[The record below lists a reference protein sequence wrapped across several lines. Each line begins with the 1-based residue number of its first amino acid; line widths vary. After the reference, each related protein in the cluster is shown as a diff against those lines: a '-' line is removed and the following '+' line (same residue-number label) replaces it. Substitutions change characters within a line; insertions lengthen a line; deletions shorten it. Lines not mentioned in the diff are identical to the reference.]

1 MEIGKCYKDKSKDFC
16 QLGRDIFGKFVNN
29 LLTSIKLAVLRRV
42 ARPATVAV
50 ITRMVSNR
58 RNLKITPSIAVAMS
72 KTVLLAED
80 EPNIVESLS
89 FLLERAGFEIKVA
102 TDGRQALESAL
113 EQQPDVLVLDLML
126 PELDGYEVLRQLRA
140 NPKGV
145 NLPVLMLTAK
155 GQRIDRETALECG
168 ADLFMT
174 KPFANAEITAAVT
187 RLASQPRG

>member
-1 MEIGKCYKDKSKDFC
+1 M
-16 QLGRDIFGKFVNN
+16 
-29 LLTSIKLAVLRRV
+29 
-42 ARPATVAV
+42 
-50 ITRMVSNR
+50 
-58 RNLKITPSIAVAMS
+58 
-72 KTVLLAED
+72 LAED

-89 FLLERAGFEIKVA
+89 FLLERAGFAISVA
-102 TDGRQALESAL
+102 RDGRQALESAL
-113 EQQPDVLVLDLML
+113 ELQPSVLVLDLML

-140 NPKGV
+140 NPKGA

-187 RLASQPRG
+187 KLATGSPA